1 VSGSETSD
9 TSAAVPAEAADAAGA
24 DGVTAD
30 GAVVDSAVGDGSVAD
45 GAVADGAAAPVSP
58 WNDPRMPW
66 NGRPRKV
73 DIICWAAI
81 ILSGI
86 YYYALLPFR
95 AHLLGTHPVLSEVL
109 NGSTEAIIAA
119 AAFARVGH
127 GTLAVA
133 FIAALPG
140 LIKFDWLYW
149 WAGKLWGD
157 RFILL
162 LSGKSKRGT
171 KYMDRVHRWGRKFTY
186 PAVILSPFM
195 PLAAVIFVLAGWSG
209 MRLIT
214 FLLLDLVGNMIWAG
228 LLCGLGYALGHHA
241 VVVAEQISHY
251 GLWVTIALVVV
262 IMFFQIRSQRGMMRV
277 AREEAEDLSAAGRSA
292 VQTVTEHS
300 AAGQAAAGSSV
311 AEDDGS

>member
-1 VSGSETSD
+1 VSGSEPSD
-9 TSAAVPAEAADAAGA
+9 TTTAVPATADGAGVDAAGA
-24 DGVTAD
+24 DG
-30 GAVVDSAVGDGSVAD
+30 
-45 GAVADGAAAPVSP
+45 AAAATASP

-81 ILSGI
+81 ILTGI

-95 AHLLGTHPVLSEVL
+95 AHLLGTHPVWSEVL

-277 AREEAEDLSAAGRSA
+277 ARDEAAAELSAVG
-292 VQTVTEHS
+292 HS
-300 AAGQAAAGSSV
+300 AAGQPAA
-311 AEDDGS
+311 EE